1 MMAAGMMAAAM
12 TAEARATTIEQKRHN
27 GTLYSIIEL
36 APREVAMRKSLV
48 ALCWLTLAAP
58 VMALDINDAT
68 VEQLVASGF
77 STTDAQTIYDAIH
90 PTVDTVSPVTSSK
103 QLLALPGITQGDLNR
118 VRSQLTVNGQ
128 RITTR
133 SGTAPAIP
141 GVSPAIP
148 AKKAA
153 IPTATTEQSVPSGS
167 NADSKRG
174 GNGKSDSNKGGGGG
188 NKGGNGKGNS

>member
-1 MMAAGMMAAAM
+1 
-12 TAEARATTIEQKRHN
+12 
-27 GTLYSIIEL
+27 
-36 APREVAMRKSLV
+36 MRKSLV

-68 VEQLVASGF
+68 VEELVASGF

-103 QLLALPGITQGDLNR
+103 QLLSLPGITQGDLNR

-153 IPTATTEQSVPSGS
+153 IPDEQTLQSGAS
-167 NADSKRG
+167 ADSKRG
-174 GNGKSDSNKGGGGG
+174 GNGKSDGNKGGG

>member
-1 MMAAGMMAAAM
+1 MVAVM
-12 TAEARATTIEQKRHN
+12 TAEAKATTIEQKRRI

-36 APREVAMRKSLV
+36 APGEVAMRKSLV

-58 VMALDINDAT
+58 AMALDINDAT

-153 IPTATTEQSVPSGS
+153 IPTATTEQSLPSG
-167 NADSKRG
+167 NATNGNRG
-174 GNGKSDSNKGGGGG
+174 GKSEGNKGG